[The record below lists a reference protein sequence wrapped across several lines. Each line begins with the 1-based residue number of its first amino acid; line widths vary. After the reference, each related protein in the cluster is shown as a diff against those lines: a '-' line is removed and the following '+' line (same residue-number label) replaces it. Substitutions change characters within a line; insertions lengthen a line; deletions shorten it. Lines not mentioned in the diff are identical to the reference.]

1 MIWLTLPDGITGTAD
16 SRKKEVRYYMIG
28 SWCLWGLSSFES
40 WALGA
45 WLTSKAS
52 CEVRAEGGRGS
63 PALTLIEL
71 NEMLK
76 ERVSAHQILSAVA
89 QYWESYRPDTYP
101 ILPVK

>member
-1 MIWLTLPDGITGTAD
+1 MLLHDRQLVP
-16 SRKKEVRYYMIG
+16 V
-28 SWCLWGLSSFES
+28 GLSSFES
-40 WALGA
+40 WDLGA

-63 PALTLIEL
+63 PALTFTEL

-76 ERVSAHQILSAVA
+76 ERVSAQQILSAVA
-89 QYWESYRPDTYP
+89 QYQEPCRPNTCP